1 MYNDVDFKFILRTE
15 LLIYE
20 CFRSPEHTCTTETD
34 IYVYITV
41 FNAFTCKILSLM
53 HPSKLIKDKKIIKEP
68 DNGK

>member
-1 MYNDVDFKFILRTE
+1 MSVSGHLKIHVHV
-15 LLIYE
+15 LLKQIYM
-20 CFRSPEHTCTTETD
+20 
-34 IYVYITV
+34 YITV

>member
-1 MYNDVDFKFILRTE
+1 MSVSGHLKIHV
-15 LLIYE
+15 LLKQIYM
-20 CFRSPEHTCTTETD
+20 
-34 IYVYITV
+34 YITV

>member
-20 CFRSPEHTCTTETD
+20 CFRSPENTCTTET
-34 IYVYITV
+34 YMYITV